1 MDRIDE
7 KIENTLKMMVDD
19 PPETMTNQVMAKIRT
34 GKKKPNMLWVAIA
47 SALACSVLVVGIV
60 FSTGNLFPKADRQ
73 AAVETSAE
81 NTPSP
86 MDSYAAKAADE
97 DKAQPPTNSVAAA
110 PGENAGGT
118 GATERSAKQS
128 ESRPATKEELEELN
142 RPIGEDLLSAS
153 DKLPQVKL
161 VSKSKNPEE
170 LWRTIRDNSKKFS
183 RMIENNIVG
192 DEKTPSNKKTYIMK
206 VILSRSY
213 YKGWSEMVK
222 SNGGTIEGSLTA
234 PETGDAICVT
244 ITFEPSK

>member
-7 KIENTLKMMVDD
+7 KIENTLKMLVDD

-34 GKKKPNMLWVAIA
+34 GKKRPNMLWVAIA

-60 FSTGNLFPKADRQ
+60 FSTGNLFPKADKQ
-73 AAVETSAE
+73 AAVDTVTD
-81 NTPSP
+81 NSP
-86 MDSYAAKAADE
+86 KPIDSYASKAADE

-110 PGENAGGT
+110 PGGNASGSVS
-118 GATERSAKQS
+118 AERSAKQA

-142 RPIGEDLLSAS
+142 KPIGEDLLSAS

-170 LWRTIRDNSKKFS
+170 LWRTIRDNSMKFS
-183 RMIENNIVG
+183 RIITNDIVG
-192 DEKTPSNKKTYIMK
+192 DSNMPSNKKTYIMK

-213 YKGWSEMVK
+213 YKGWSDMVK
-222 SNGGTIEGSLTA
+222 KNGGIMEGSLTV
-234 PETGDAICVT
+234 PETGDDICVT
-244 ITFEPSK
+244 VTFEPSK